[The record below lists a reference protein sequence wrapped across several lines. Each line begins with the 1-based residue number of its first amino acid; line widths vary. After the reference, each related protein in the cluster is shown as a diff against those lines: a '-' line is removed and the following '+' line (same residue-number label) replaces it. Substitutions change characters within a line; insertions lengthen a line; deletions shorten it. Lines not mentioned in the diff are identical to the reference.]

1 MRLTET
7 KLIIEVPREALKNV
21 QLSQIEE
28 ILTGCIFIMALTAF
42 KTILRAI
49 DMEFLSKIKTTTRRK
64 SHAEKIKNIKQLI
77 ASGI

>member
-7 KLIIEVPREALKNV
+7 KLIIKAPKEALKNV

-28 ILTGCIFIMALTAF
+28 ILTGCILMVLTAF

-49 DMEFLSKIKTTTRRK
+49 DENFKQIKTPTRRNNAMLK
-64 SHAEKIKNIKQLI
+64 R
-77 ASGI
+77 

>member
-7 KLIIEVPREALKNV
+7 KLIIKAPREALKNA

-28 ILTGCIFIMALTAF
+28 ILTGCIFMALTAF

-49 DMEFLSKIKTTTRRK
+49 DENFKQNSNPNKEKQR
-64 SHAEKIKNIKQLI
+64 HAKKIKNTK
-77 ASGI
+77 